1 MVYISSISCT
11 FNIFNVLY
19 KYLSIVIGLVLYNVF
34 NVLMYVH
41 IDILHLLQLLTRAV
55 TRALI
60 GEGGGCI
67 YIYSCSALLISFEI
81 NCYESCYQLTN
92 MHPPI

>member
-1 MVYISSISCT
+1 MVYISSISGT

-60 GEGGGCI
+60 GEGVHLHIFVFCPTH
-67 YIYSCSALLISFEI
+67 FF
-81 NCYESCYQLTN
+81 
-92 MHPPI
+92 